1 MGPITREE
9 APAEGEESDREP
21 FLSLLE
27 TRGRAE
33 LARSV
38 PGHTGPAGPALR
50 VTNLDSPRDTEAK
63 SRPQSGEQALQ

>member
-33 LARSV
+33 LG
-38 PGHTGPAGPALR
+38 PGHTGPAGLALR